1 MKKRIIIAI
10 PTDDGQIVRT
20 RFSSSRAFLVVK
32 VKSGK
37 IIHQE
42 MRWNL
47 LSQMMTSEDGYFY
60 NLADCNVVIVKD
72 VGPAHAQMLETK
84 NIIVARTGETDVMA
98 AFLHYLKCMPQ
109 LSEVL

>member
-10 PTDDGQIVRT
+10 PTDDGLIVRS
-20 RFSSSRAFLVVK
+20 RFSSSRGFLVAT

-47 LSQMMTSEDGYFY
+47 LSEMMTSKEGYCY
-60 NLADCNVVIVKD
+60 NLTDCDVVIIKEI
-72 VGPAHAQMLETK
+72 GPAHAQILENK
-84 NIIVARTGETDVMA
+84 NITIARTGETELMA
-98 AFLHYLKCMPQ
+98 AFLQYLKCMPQ
-109 LSEVL
+109 FSMV